1 MTTTSARREQ
11 IAASLQDKE
20 CRDLFVAEEID
31 TGLPFQIRALRKDR
45 GWSQR
50 ELAERVGMTQEGVSR
65 LENLNYGRFTLATLK
80 RLASVFDVALVVRF
94 EPFSRLV
101 DWTANL
107 SPEDLAVPDYEH
119 DPGLRRAAFIETTQ
133 TARAGLPV
141 LEQDG
146 AVLSTP
152 RLYVVPAPL
161 SDHVVPSLPSKPTAG
176 EVWAGISDRTPQTHA
191 WSA

>member
-20 CRDLFVAEEID
+20 YRDLFVAEEID

-65 LENLNYGRFTLATLK
+65 LENLNYGRFTIATLK

-101 DWTANL
+101 DWTASL
-107 SPEDLAVPDYEH
+107 SPEDLAVPDYER

-146 AVLSTP
+146 AVLSAP
-152 RLYVVPAPL
+152 WLYVVPAPL
-161 SDHVVPSLPSKPTAG
+161 SDHMVPSLPSKPTAG

-191 WSA
+191 RSA